1 MGKIKISDAPGC
13 IGSPVI
19 RKEGHPIC
27 NNCPFKN
34 VCAKLAQVNAKR
46 LMSSLGLTALSKNTG
61 KKLTPGA
68 EKMTI
73 AELESPQFKDKKPLT
88 NRGRQT
94 QATMFKSISAP
105 QIVEVMDK
113 TDRRLVEHGLQTVK
127 PDWARE
133 LLLLIW
139 DNNGSLKKKDLRD
152 YMRHELGHSQMVA
165 LSHVSNF
172 INATTN
178 ADLLKEDKET
188 LRIIT

>member
-1 MGKIKISDAPGC
+1 MAKIKLSDAPGC
-13 IGSPVI
+13 IGSPII

-34 VCAKLAQVNAKR
+34 VCAKLAQMNAKR
-46 LMSSLGLTALSKNTG
+46 LMDSLGISALSQDTG

-68 EKMTI
+68 ERMTI
-73 AELESPQFKDKKPLT
+73 AQLESPKFKDKKPLT
-88 NRGRQT
+88 ARGRQT
-94 QATMFKSISAP
+94 QSTMFKGVNVP
-105 QIVEVMDK
+105 QIIEVMDQSNR
-113 TDRRLVEHGLQTVK
+113 TLVEHGLQKVK

-152 YMRHELGHSQMVA
+152 YMKHELGHAQMVA

-178 ADLLKEDKET
+178 ADLIKEDKET
-188 LRIIT
+188 LRLIK